1 MPHRIMGIQYIYYSV
16 HKIQPDKW
24 WYIPPDEKYINL
36 HNSNKY
42 LTMYMFYMAIYI
54 ASTS

>member
-1 MPHRIMGIQYIYYSV
+1 MGIQYIYYSV